1 MKQVCPIFAI
11 LSLFSIV
18 VANGCTKTS
27 TPIPPFRG
35 PHHIMIEAW
44 SRVRNPDRCFGVGQN
59 LLFLTRARYSLR
71 TRMQWIRDIN
81 ALFAIS

>member
-27 TPIPPFRG
+27 TPIPSDGGTQIQAIAVYQSTKILLMDNGTQAP
-35 PHHIMIEAW
+35 HIMTQMRSDKRSDKGYHIVIA
-44 SRVRNPDRCFGVGQN
+44 
-59 LLFLTRARYSLR
+59 A
-71 TRMQWIRDIN
+71 
-81 ALFAIS
+81 